1 MSYPSISAEKNRVWR
16 TGAVAA
22 LLFAAGAAH
31 AHQAT
36 EAPGNRAGD
45 TLRYPY
51 VAALS
56 RSSGGERVY
65 FCAGAL
71 VAPRWILTAAH
82 CFHNPRGAR
91 IGRQGLAAE
100 VGASWLGEV
109 PVEAQV
115 AIARIVV
122 HPDYDP
128 QSQDNDIALVELVE
142 EAGPLIAEVA
152 APRAAA
158 DPDHAT
164 VLGFGSF
171 YEGRLAANALSRSG
185 EPASQV
191 SDRLRQA
198 VVRLVDPAA
207 CAARLGA
214 GGAATGAYQICA
226 GAGPDATCVGD
237 SGAPLVVEG
246 ADRTD
251 RVAGIVSFGSGCATQ
266 RPVTVYTR
274 VSAYAGWIAATI
286 RGR

>member
-1 MSYPSISAEKNRVWR
+1 MSCPSTSAGKNRAR
-16 TGAVAA
+16 RIGAAAA
-22 LLFAAGAAH
+22 LLFAAAGAH
-31 AHQAT
+31 AQT
-36 EAPGNRAGD
+36 GNRAGD

-56 RSSGGERVY
+56 RSSGGDRVY

-71 VAPRWILTAAH
+71 IAPRWILTAGH

-91 IGRQGLAAE
+91 IGREGLQAE

-109 PVEAQV
+109 PIEAQV
-115 AIARIVV
+115 AVARIVV
-122 HPDYDP
+122 HPAFDP
-128 QSQDNDIALVELVE
+128 QSQDNDIALVELAE
-142 EAGPLIAEVA
+142 EAGPLIAEIA
-152 APRAAA
+152 TARAGP
-158 DPDHAT
+158 DPARAT

-171 YEGRLAANALSRSG
+171 YEGRLAANAVTRTG
-185 EPASQV
+185 APASQA

-198 VVRLVDPAA
+198 VVRLVDPVA
-207 CAARLGA
+207 CAAQT
-214 GGAATGAYQICA
+214 GGGSTDARICA

-251 RVAGIVSFGSGCATQ
+251 RVAGIVSLGSGCADA